1 MKAEGHPGNA
11 SMPYT
16 SAMEPR
22 IQYAKTSDGVNIAYW
37 TMGEG
42 MSVVLMPQRP
52 SSHIQAEWR
61 LPQLR
66 AAYEALVGNRQVIR
80 YDGRGSG
87 LSDRD
92 VTRFSIDTDV
102 LDLEAVADRL
112 SLDSFVLQA
121 TGLVGCAAISYAARS
136 PERVSRLILF
146 GCSAQG
152 ARYVSRHL
160 RALQESNWVL
170 YTETIT
176 HYTFGLDTEETKAI
190 AAFARECVT
199 QSTYG
204 ALMDVYADYDVT
216 SLLPAVQ
223 APTLV
228 LHPQQSPIDVA
239 ASSDLAAGIPDARL
253 VVLNG
258 NFGIAFDPD
267 DRAGYR
273 STIDEFLG
281 LETQPKVARPSG
293 TAVILFADIVD
304 STALTERLGDDA
316 FREKARGL
324 DEAMRVAIR
333 DGGGTAVEGKTLGD
347 GVLAVFTSAKSRRL
361 PAPRP
366 CHDAASVA
374 GLSLHAGIHA
384 GDVIREDD
392 NVYGGAVNIAARIAA
407 VSAAGETL
415 VSDTVRSLAR
425 TSAGVT
431 FDDRGEH
438 TLKGIDDPVRVY
450 EVSWRDG

>member
-1 MKAEGHPGNA
+1 
-11 SMPYT
+11 
-16 SAMEPR
+16 
-22 IQYAKTSDGVNIAYW
+22 
-37 TMGEG
+37 
-42 MSVVLMPQRP
+42 
-52 SSHIQAEWR
+52 
-61 LPQLR
+61 
-66 AAYEALVGNRQVIR
+66 VIR

-199 QSTYG
+199 QSTYR

-253 VVLNG
+253 VVLDG
-258 NFGIAFDPD
+258 NFGIAFDPE

-293 TAVILFADIVD
+293 TAIILFADIVD
-304 STALTERLGDDA
+304 STALTERLGDSA
-316 FREKARGL
+316 FREKARAL
-324 DEAMRVAIR
+324 DATLRAIIR
-333 DGGGTAVEGKTLGD
+333 EHSGTAIEGKLLGD
-347 GVLAVFTSAKSRRL
+347 GVLAIFTSARQAIEAALACGRAGADGGL
-361 PAPRP
+361 P
-366 CHDAASVA
+366 
-374 GLSLHAGIHA
+374 LHLGVHA

-392 NVYGGAVNIAARIAA
+392 NVFGGAVNIASRISGL
-407 VSAAGETL
+407 SAPGEVL
-415 VSDTVRSLAR
+415 ISDTVRSLAR
-425 TSAGVT
+425 TSSGVT
-431 FDDRGEH
+431 FEDRGEH
-438 TLKGIDDPVRVY
+438 TLKGIAEPVRVFA
-450 EVSWRDG
+450 VRQA